1 MPPIAVGCESLAD
14 LLKDIKESGTKI
26 PGTDLVIVRT
36 KLDGQPCDV
45 LCLQYRTPEGS
56 RLNPVAIMLTPEDAQ
71 RIDNPVTHVPG
82 LPWSA

>member
-1 MPPIAVGCESLAD
+1 MPPIAVGRESLAD
-14 LLKDIKESGTKI
+14 LLKNVKEASGAS
-26 PGTDLVIVRT
+26 GVDLVIVRT

-71 RIDNPVTHVPG
+71 RIDSPVTGVPG
-82 LPWSA
+82 LPWSS